1 LTSLCYIYLIMFKSG
16 HYQSQGSYK
25 AFIPE
30 SVNFDL
36 ELKDPQIPLLLSEAM
51 RYLGELNAYSELVP
65 DINFFIKMHV
75 AKEATV
81 SSRIEGTKTNIE
93 EAVKNREEISLEKR
107 DDWEE
112 VQNYI
117 KAINYAT
124 DRLKTLPLSLRLIN
138 EVHKI
143 LLSGVRGYSK
153 TPGEIRISQNW
164 ISGDGL
170 DINTASFV
178 PPPAYIIGD
187 LLSDLQKYWHNQDL
201 VVPELVKIAITHY
214 QFETIHPYLDGNG
227 RIGRL
232 LITLQLVNSK
242 ILSRP
247 ALYFSDYLEQNRS
260 SYFDSLD
267 RARKANDIEQW
278 IRFFFSG
285 VAKTARDA
293 KDTLSNVVKLR
304 SEYIDTIE
312 KGVGIRRQA
321 NTKMLLPHL
330 FGKPVVSVLEVEK
343 YLSVV
348 TQTAND
354 LVKDLVRLGIL
365 SETTGKQKNRS
376 FVLKSYL
383 DLFTDHKR
391 RKNG

>member
-1 LTSLCYIYLIMFKSG
+1 MFKSG

>member
-1 LTSLCYIYLIMFKSG
+1 MTSLCYIYLIMFKSG

-51 RYLGELNAYSELVP
+51 RYLGELNAYSELIP

-143 LLSGVRGYSK
+143 LLSGVWGYSK

>member
-1 LTSLCYIYLIMFKSG
+1 MFKSG

-51 RYLGELNAYSELVP
+51 RYLGELNAYTELVP

>member
-1 LTSLCYIYLIMFKSG
+1 
-16 HYQSQGSYK
+16 
-25 AFIPE
+25 
-30 SVNFDL
+30 
-36 ELKDPQIPLLLSEAM
+36 
-51 RYLGELNAYSELVP
+51 
-65 DINFFIKMHV
+65 FIKMHV

-260 SYFDSLD
+260 SYFDSL
-267 RARKANDIEQW
+267 
-278 IRFFFSG
+278 
-285 VAKTARDA
+285 
-293 KDTLSNVVKLR
+293 
-304 SEYIDTIE
+304 
-312 KGVGIRRQA
+312 
-321 NTKMLLPHL
+321 
-330 FGKPVVSVLEVEK
+330 
-343 YLSVV
+343 
-348 TQTAND
+348 
-354 LVKDLVRLGIL
+354 
-365 SETTGKQKNRS
+365 
-376 FVLKSYL
+376 
-383 DLFTDHKR
+383 
-391 RKNG
+391 

>member
-1 LTSLCYIYLIMFKSG
+1 MFKSG

-30 SVNFDL
+30 SINFDL

>member
-1 LTSLCYIYLIMFKSG
+1 MFKSG
-16 HYQSQGSYK
+16 KYQSQGSYK
-25 AFIPE
+25 AFVPE
-30 SVNFDL
+30 YINCNL
-36 ELKDPQIPLLLSEAM
+36 ELKDPRITLLLSEAM
-51 RYLGELNAYSELVP
+51 RYLGELNAYSALVP
-65 DINFFIKMHV
+65 DIDFFIKMHV

-93 EAVKNREEISLEKR
+93 EVVKAREEISLEKR

-124 DRLKTLPLSLRLIN
+124 DRLKDLPLSMRLVD

-143 LLSGVRGYSK
+143 LLSGVRGFSK

-164 ISGDGL
+164 ISGSGS

-178 PPPAYIIGD
+178 PPPAHMIGD
-187 LLSDLQKYWHNQDL
+187 LLSDLQKYWHNEDIL
-201 VVPELVKIAITHY
+201 VPELIRIAVTHY

-227 RIGRL
+227 RVGRL

-247 ALYFSDYLEQNRS
+247 VLYFSDYLEQNRS
-260 SYFDSLD
+260 AYFDALS
-267 RARKANDIEQW
+267 RVVRTSDIEHW
-278 IRFFFSG
+278 LRFFFSG
-285 VAKTARDA
+285 IAETARDA
-293 KDTLSNVVKLR
+293 KETLSKVVKLR
-304 SEYIDTIE
+304 SQYIDTIE
-312 KGVGIRRQA
+312 KGVGIRRQVNA
-321 NTKMLLPHL
+321 KMLLPHL

-343 YLSVV
+343 YLGVV

-354 LVKDLVRLGIL
+354 LVKDLVKLGIL

-383 DLFTDHKR
+383 DLFMDHKR
-391 RKNG
+391 SKNV

>member
-1 LTSLCYIYLIMFKSG
+1 
-16 HYQSQGSYK
+16 
-25 AFIPE
+25 
-30 SVNFDL
+30 
-36 ELKDPQIPLLLSEAM
+36 
-51 RYLGELNAYSELVP
+51 
-65 DINFFIKMHV
+65 MHV

-93 EAVKNREEISLEKR
+93 EVVKEKSEISLEKR

-143 LLSGVRGYSK
+143 LLSGVRGYTK

-178 PPPAYIIGD
+178 PPPAHIIGD

-201 VVPELVKIAITHY
+201 IVPELVKIAITHY

-242 ILSRP
+242 ILNRP
-247 ALYFSDYLEQNRS
+247 ALYFSDYLEHNRS

-267 RARKANDIEQW
+267 RARKTNDIEQW

-321 NTKMLLPHL
+321 NAKMLLPHL

>member
-1 LTSLCYIYLIMFKSG
+1 MFKSG

-30 SVNFDL
+30 NVNFDL
-36 ELKDPQIPLLLSEAM
+36 ELKDKRIPLLLSEAM

-93 EAVKNREEISLEKR
+93 EVVKEKSEISLEKR

-124 DRLKTLPLSLRLIN
+124 DRLKSLPLSLRLIN

-164 ISGDGL
+164 ISGDGS

-178 PPPAYIIGD
+178 PPPAHMIGD

-247 ALYFSDYLEQNRS
+247 ALYFSDYLERNRS

-293 KDTLSNVVKLR
+293 KDTLSKVVKLR

-321 NTKMLLPHL
+321 NAKMLLPHL
-330 FGKPVVSVLEVEK
+330 FGKPVVSVLDVEK
-343 YLSVV
+343 YLGVV

-365 SETTGKQKNRS
+365 FETTGKQKNRS

-383 DLFTDHKR
+383 DLFMDHKR

>member
-1 LTSLCYIYLIMFKSG
+1 MFKSG

-30 SVNFDL
+30 SINFDL

-143 LLSGVRGYSK
+143 LLSGVWGYSK

>member
-1 LTSLCYIYLIMFKSG
+1 MFKSG

-81 SSRIEGTKTNIE
+81 SSRIEGTKTNIK

>member
-1 LTSLCYIYLIMFKSG
+1 MFKSG

-214 QFETIHPYLDGNG
+214 QFETIHPYLDSNG

>member
-1 LTSLCYIYLIMFKSG
+1 MFKSG

-143 LLSGVRGYSK
+143 LLSGVWGYSK

-214 QFETIHPYLDGNG
+214 QFETIHPYLDSNG

>member
-1 LTSLCYIYLIMFKSG
+1 MTSLCYIYLIMFKSG

>member
-1 LTSLCYIYLIMFKSG
+1 MTSLCYIYLIMFKSG

-30 SVNFDL
+30 SINFDL

>member
-1 LTSLCYIYLIMFKSG
+1 MFKSG

-30 SVNFDL
+30 NVNFDL
-36 ELKDPQIPLLLSEAM
+36 ELKDPRIPLLLSEAM

-65 DINFFIKMHV
+65 DIDFFIKMHV
-75 AKEATV
+75 IKEATV

-93 EAVKNREEISLEKR
+93 EAVKEKSEISMEKR

-143 LLSGVRGYSK
+143 LLSGVRGYTK

-178 PPPAYIIGD
+178 PPPAHIIGD

-201 VVPELVKIAITHY
+201 IVPELVKIAITHY

-247 ALYFSDYLEQNRS
+247 ALYFSDYLERNRS

-267 RARKANDIEQW
+267 RARKTNDIEQW

-293 KDTLSNVVKLR
+293 KDTLSKVVKLR

-321 NTKMLLPHL
+321 NAKMLLPHL
-330 FGKPVVSVLEVEK
+330 FGKPVINVLEVEK

>member
-51 RYLGELNAYSELVP
+51 RYLGELNAYSELIP

-143 LLSGVRGYSK
+143 LLSGVWGYSK

-214 QFETIHPYLDGNG
+214 QFETIHPYLDSNG